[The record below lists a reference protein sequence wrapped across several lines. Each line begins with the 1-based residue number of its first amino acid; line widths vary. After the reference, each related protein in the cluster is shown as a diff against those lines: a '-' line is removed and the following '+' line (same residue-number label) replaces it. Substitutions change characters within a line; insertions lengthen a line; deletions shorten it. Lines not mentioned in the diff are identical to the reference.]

1 MRAVDAGSGEPCGAG
16 VSGGS
21 RQCRVRAATPVVLE
35 VRLAIPVPRPPARKS
50 AGARRRRK
58 SSARGQM
65 SPRRLGAAH
74 RGFLGVER
82 RSQNCLP
89 QCRLLKKSRARLARA
104 GIRGLGRSNKSAYC
118 QEPGTAGTKRVSRSD
133 ASAYRAIMDS
143 PRLPCGIVEI
153 SPSPAIAGP
162 VTVSSGANPVFG
174 ICLSCRLGV
183 ELPC

>member
-1 MRAVDAGSGEPCGAG
+1 MRCGRIWRFSTMPR
-16 VSGGS
+16 SGGNAGRARSSS
-21 RQCRVRAATPVVLE
+21 RNTGASTPSAQECRGETTPEKRRPGADVTPPAWRGASRLPRRRAA
-35 VRLAIPVPRPPARKS
+35 VPE
-50 AGARRRRK
+50 
-58 SSARGQM
+58 
-65 SPRRLGAAH
+65 LFAAVST
-74 RGFLGVER
+74 FE
-82 RSQNCLP
+82 
-89 QCRLLKKSRARLARA
+89 KSRARLARA

-118 QEPGTAGTKRVSRSD
+118 QEPGPAGTKHVSRSD
-133 ASAYRAIMDS
+133 ASACRAIMDS